1 MLIVLLTIILAMGL
15 TLTFYKFYKPN
26 LSIKTLFVLI
36 ALIIIDIL
44 ICVNVSSDLFIPLTF
59 VIFIVIS
66 FYENKKATSYNILIS
81 IFCFLLFLIG
91 DSITFILLN
100 AMLGLDYTKTLGG
113 VIIYGVVIIAILYL
127 LSSILSKVLNMFLKE
142 KIPKKNGK
150 IFIIITLNIIFSFLI
165 IYMSYVTTKLYTG
178 NKGGISSLIN
188 LILIIG
194 YMISSVCTAYFFN
207 SSYKNEMRIK
217 LDEEEMKRIIEYSS
231 IIDEMYM
238 GIRKFKHDYI
248 NILSSLNNYID
259 EGDWE
264 ELEIYFK
271 ENILPT
277 KEFVTK
283 NDSISKLYNLRV
295 TYLKALISS
304 KIVKAE
310 SLGIKAYIDI
320 SEEINNIEINPVDLC
335 RALGIL
341 LDNAIEGAL
350 ESEEKIL
357 SLGMVYKGNSIVVV
371 VENSCRNDLPPVF
384 KMLEKSFST
393 KGQDRGFGLYTF
405 KEILTKYNN
414 VTYTL
419 NVENMWFTS
428 EIWIRNGKRD
438 S

>member
-1 MLIVLLTIILAMGL
+1 MLIVPITIILAMGL

-36 ALIIIDIL
+36 ALIVIDIL
-44 ICVNVSSDLFIPLTF
+44 ICVNVSSDLFLPLTF

-100 AMLGLDYTKTLGG
+100 TMLGLDYTKTLGG
-113 VIIYGVVIIAILYL
+113 MVIYGIVIILILFL
-127 LSSILSKVLNMFLKE
+127 LASILSKVLNMLLKE
-142 KIPKKNGK
+142 KISKKSGK
-150 IFIIITLNIIFSFLI
+150 LFMIITFNIIFSFII
-165 IYMSYVTTKLYTG
+165 IYMSYITTKLSAG
-178 NKGGISSLIN
+178 NKGGISSIVN
-188 LILIIG
+188 LVLIIG
-194 YMISSVCTAYFFN
+194 YMISTICTAYFFN
-207 SSYKNEMRIK
+207 SSYKNEMKIK
-217 LDEEEMKRIIEYSS
+217 LDEEEMKRIIEYSA
-231 IIDEMYM
+231 IVDEMYI

-248 NILSSLNNYID
+248 NILSSLNNYIEEKNFD
-259 EGDWE
+259 
-264 ELEIYFK
+264 ELEAYFK

-277 KEFVTK
+277 KEFAAK
-283 NDSISKLYNLRV
+283 NDSISKLYNLKV

-310 SLGIKAYIDI
+310 SLGIKTCIDI
-320 SEEINNIEINPVDLC
+320 SEEINNIDINPVDLC

-341 LDNAIEGAL
+341 LDNAIEGTL

-357 SLGMVYKGNSIVVV
+357 SLGMIYKGNSIVIV
-371 VENSCRNDLPPVF
+371 VENSCRKDLPPVF

-393 KGQDRGFGLYTF
+393 KGQNRGLGLYNF

-419 NVENMWFTS
+419 NVENMWFIS
-428 EIWIRNGKRD
+428 EIWIRTGKGD